1 MQNNEQKINRS
12 MIIGWVIIV
21 VILVGAYFGEYLKGT
36 RSGSYMAVFCL
47 VTVLPMVACMLLYFS
62 GKAVHSLRYFIVVG
76 YSIMYVFVLMTGN
89 TTMVFTY
96 IFPLLT
102 LIVLYH
108 QPNLVLAMGILS
120 LIANL
125 AYDAKLFLE
134 GNITLE
140 NSRDVEIQLA
150 LILLCFGFLYIASR
164 LYDNIHKEN
173 ERHLQEI
180 EAKNREIQNA
190 TLETISTIANI
201 IDAKD
206 EYTKGHSQRVAEYSA
221 AIARELGYSEEGVR
235 DIRSIALLHDIG
247 KIGIPDAVLKKPGR
261 LDREEFDL
269 MKQHTTIGAAIL
281 EDYHTIANLQVGA
294 KFHHEKYNGT
304 GYPQGLREDEIP
316 EVARIIGLAD
326 AFDAMTSTRVY
337 RKALPDEVVLSEL
350 CKNCGSQFDP
360 RITEVFIRMWEENRL
375 PQLRPECAADTCP
388 SGSVS

>member
-1 MQNNEQKINRS
+1 MGNNDQKINRS
-12 MIIGWVIIV
+12 MMIGWVIIV
-21 VILVGAYFGEYLKGT
+21 AILVCAYFGEYLKGT
-36 RSGSYMAVFCL
+36 RSGSYMVVFSL
-47 VTVLPMVACMLLYFS
+47 ITVLPLLACMLLHLT

-76 YSIMYVFVLMTGN
+76 YSIMYVFVLLTGK

-108 QPNLVLAMGILS
+108 QPNLVLIMGVLS

-125 AYDAKLFLE
+125 AYDAKLFWD

-164 LYDNIHKEN
+164 LYDSIHKEN
-173 ERHLQEI
+173 EKYVQQI
-180 EAKNREIQNA
+180 EEKNREIQSA

-221 AIARELGYSEEGVR
+221 AIARELGYSEERVR
-235 DIRSIALLHDIG
+235 NVRNIALLHDIG

-261 LDREEFDL
+261 LDSEEFSL
-269 MKQHTTIGAAIL
+269 MKQHTTIGATIL
-281 EDYHTIANLQVGA
+281 QDYHLIENLEVGA
-294 KFHHEKYNGT
+294 SCHHEKYNGT
-304 GYPQGLREDEIP
+304 GYPYGLREDKIP

-326 AFDAMTSTRVY
+326 AYDAMTSTRVY
-337 RKALPDEVVLSEL
+337 RKAMPDEVVLAEL
-350 CKNCGSQFDP
+350 RKNCGSQFDP
-360 RITEVFIRMWEENRL
+360 RITEVFIKMWEENRL
-375 PQLRPECAADTCP
+375 PQLRPECAPDFC
-388 SGSVS
+388 SSHRES